1 MLGKAF
7 EKREKAGKEPGLEP
21 EPELEGF
28 GAEPSRSKGG
38 GSGSAATEPRR
49 SISHESAR
57 PIFLE
62 LYW

>member
-28 GAEPSRSKGG
+28 GVEPSRSKGG
-38 GSGSAATEPRR
+38 GSGSGSGRGSEPWTAGAGGREEPRR
-49 SISHESAR
+49 
-57 PIFLE
+57 
-62 LYW
+62 